1 MNVACFKMVFISVV
15 EAGNLPSLEALEE
28 LPLEAWGAG
37 EAIPCQGELPY
48 QAVLPFLAVLPFHD
62 VVLPFL
68 LVVLPCSL
76 EDLPYPQVD
85 LPYSLV
91 GQAVSYRQ
99 GDPNPWARPLGD
111 PSPFQA
117 DPRIQAVVASLGI
130 WEALEGQACPKAL
143 AILAWEALA
152 LPLNLEEEGALG
164 GSLEEQE
171 GEEACLQVEEQ
182 GVGA

>member
-1 MNVACFKMVFISVV
+1 MVFISVG
-15 EAGNLPSLEALEE
+15 EAGHLPSLEALEE
-28 LPLEAWGAG
+28 RPLEALVAG
-37 EAIPCQGELPY
+37 EANPYQGELPF

-68 LVVLPCSL
+68 PVVLPCSL
-76 EDLPYPQVD
+76 EDLPFPQVD

-117 DPRIQAVVASLGI
+117 DPRIQAVVASLGT
-130 WEALEGQACPKAL
+130 WEALEGQACLKTL
-143 AILAWEALA
+143 EVLAWEALV
-152 LPLNLEEEGALG
+152 LPLNLEEEQGALG

-171 GEEACLQVEEQ
+171 GEEACLQEEEQ